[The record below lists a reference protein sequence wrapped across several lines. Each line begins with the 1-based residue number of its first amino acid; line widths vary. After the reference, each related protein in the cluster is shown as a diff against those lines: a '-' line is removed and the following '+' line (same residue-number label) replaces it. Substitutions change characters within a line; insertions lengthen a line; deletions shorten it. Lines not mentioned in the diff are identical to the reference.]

1 MLRDRLQAQRTERL
15 NAEMECVKARNEV
28 NDVYE
33 SVDEELKMLQQQVEE
48 LTRTNEIQSYEIQGF
63 REKLSQMDVV
73 PLIVQGDEE
82 DMYPGEIKDI
92 ILSAVEAYLLQA
104 VDGSRRQDVLSD
116 VLEANNYEHLAN
128 DRKNAIKRL
137 FKGYNSMSTTI
148 RQELMDMGFTISD
161 DGKHYKIRMNDDS
174 RYLVTISKTASD
186 HKTGENTAATIIRQM
201 F

>member
-1 MLRDRLQAQRTERL
+1 M
-15 NAEMECVKARNEV
+15 
-28 NDVYE
+28 
-33 SVDEELKMLQQQVEE
+33 
-48 LTRTNEIQSYEIQGF
+48 TRTNEIQSYEIQGF